1 MKKRSIKTR
10 IIISTLLL
18 FGLIRCIDDNITPP
32 LTGDLNS
39 TAEMLVYFESLG
51 DFPNNSL
58 APGLINADEV
68 FANIGNYDIVDIR
81 TNSEFTSGHIETAQ
95 NINIDSLYDYVK
107 INYNLGSPKIII
119 VSQSGQSSAYF
130 TCLLRLAGFD
140 NVYSM
145 KYGMAYWN
153 IQFADEWINEIG
165 DTPDINSYT
174 NQIFEKS
181 DPSLLPAVSF
191 PDPEAPIKERVEYR
205 IKEIFSFG
213 FTYNEVYRYHL
224 NPDLYTVCYGKS
236 RLYNAPR
243 DGVFGLRGHPQE
255 AISYLDATFYHFR
268 SVNFLQTLPNSEE
281 IMLYDYD
288 GQLGACMTAY
298 LRVLGYDVKFLLFGA
313 NQLFYSRMITDVE
326 LMDFAFT
333 SQGIN
338 NFPFVTGE

>member
-1 MKKRSIKTR
+1 MKKLSIKTK
-10 IIISTLLL
+10 IIFSFLLL
-18 FGLIRCIDDNITPP
+18 FGLNSCIDDNIIPP

-68 FANIGNYDIVDIR
+68 FASINNYLIIDIR
-81 TNSEFTSGHIETAQ
+81 SNAEFSAGHIENAHNVST
-95 NINIDSLYDYVK
+95 DSLYDLVEMIFLSY
-107 INYNLGSPKIII
+107 PKIII
-119 VSQSGQSSAYF
+119 VSKNGQSSAYF

-153 IQFADEWINEIG
+153 LQFADEWINNLG
-165 DTPDINSYT
+165 DTPDIDSYT
-174 NQIFEKS
+174 NDIFEK
-181 DPSLLPAVSF
+181 DERTPLPVVNF
-191 PDPEAPIKERVEYR
+191 PDPEAPIEERVEYR
-205 IKEIFSFG
+205 IKEIISFG
-213 FTYNEVYRYHL
+213 FRQNEVYRYHL
-224 NPDLYTVCYGKS
+224 NPDFYTVCYGKS

-243 DGVFGLRGHPQE
+243 DGQLGERGHPQG

-326 LMDFAFT
+326 LIDFAFY
-333 SQGIN
+333 SQWIN

>member
-1 MKKRSIKTR
+1 MKKLSFKTK
-10 IIISTLLL
+10 IIFSFLLL
-18 FGLIRCIDDNITPP
+18 FGLISCIDDNIIPP
-32 LTGDLNS
+32 LTGDLNT

-68 FANIGNYDIVDIR
+68 FANMGTYLIIDIR
-81 TNSEFTSGHIETAQ
+81 NNAEFDLGHIENAHNVNT
-95 NINIDSLYDYVK
+95 DSLYDFVEM
-107 INYNLGSPKIII
+107 NLFSYSKIII
-119 VSQSGQSSAYF
+119 VSKNGQRSAYF

-145 KYGMAYWN
+145 KYGLAYWN
-153 IQFADEWINEIG
+153 LQFADEWINGIG

-174 NQIFEKS
+174 NQIFEK
-181 DPSLLPAVSF
+181 DEHTPLPLISF
-191 PDPEAPIKERVEYR
+191 PDPGAPIEERIEYR
-205 IKEIFSFG
+205 IKEIISFG
-213 FTYNEVYRYHL
+213 FTQNEVYRYHL
-224 NPDLYTVCYGKS
+224 NPDLFTVCYGKS

-243 DGVFGLRGHPQE
+243 DGVLGLRGHPE
-255 AISYLDATFYHFR
+255 GAISYLDATFYHFR
-268 SVNFLQTLPNSEE
+268 SVNYLQTLPNSEE

-313 NQLFYSRMITDVE
+313 NQLFYSRVITDVE

-333 SQGIN
+333 SQDIN